1 MSVTFTTNLAEFQRD
16 LRKAIAISN
25 RTAAESLNARGYFVA
40 LKAMNATKRADK
52 AAIMALGLTEYNRL
66 QVHGKN
72 TKKAG
77 QLKFDKD
84 GRIKYVKK
92 TDYAA
97 LDYAF
102 VNLLKRVKMKG
113 ENAGR
118 WARKNFANR
127 AELQEGAKR
136 WLTSKVRAINFLAST
151 WRPIIRGLD
160 KYAGQKGSLIP
171 MNKHVEVKGF
181 VRPARESWNPVLEFG
196 CSVGADKNGVPLR
209 PYAQEL
215 LVKAL
220 NAGFQSEHEELK
232 NHLAKKLRGEFRK
245 AGATVTA

>member
-66 QVHGKN
+66 QVYGKN

-102 VNLLKRVKMKG
+102 VNLLKRVKIHGK
-113 ENAGR
+113 NSGR
-118 WARKNFANR
+118 WAKQKFSSRS
-127 AELQEGAKR
+127 ELQEAARR
-136 WLTSKVRAINFLAST
+136 WLTGKIRAINFLAST
-151 WRPIIRGLD
+151 WRPALRSLQN
-160 KYAGQKGSLIP
+160 YAKVGSANAP
-171 MNKHVEVKGF
+171 GNKHKEVKAT

-196 CSVGADKNGVPLR
+196 MSVGADSSGTDLR
-209 PYAQEL
+209 NYAELLLTKSAEIGFAQEH
-215 LVKAL
+215 KAM
-220 NAGFQSEHEELK
+220 QEHIEKEMK
-232 NHLAKKLRGEFRK
+232 RK
-245 AGATVTA
+245 FKAAGAKVL